1 MHVELDGKTHEFD
14 RPLLVS
20 RLLENF
26 SLSREAYLVIVNG
39 RLVTE
44 DHRLERDDRVK
55 LVRVISGG

>member
-1 MHVELDGKTHEFD
+1 MQVEWDGKTHEFD

-39 RLVTE
+39 TLVTE

>member
-44 DHRLERDDRVK
+44 DHRLERDDRVR